1 MPPSARPAPLAA
13 EDDERAHLLAGPAG
27 LLERKPTA
35 VELRLA
41 VLAFGWLCVA
51 AIGFGLFA
59 GELARSH
66 PAHPSPPSTILTT
79 TVFVAPTGLPSPP
92 KKPSQICASGPCVD
106 AAGELRRTTQLSV
119 DPCQDFAQF
128 STAAGRAPASEEI
141 SANIDARIE
150 HVLSGPA
157 SADGTLQKIQ
167 AFRRLCERSGRRPA
181 YSEYA
186 GLLGKLTGL
195 WQRKRGGW
203 TEADRLGGVLA
214 FLHAAGLP
222 ALFEMGA
229 VGPALRPQTIGID
242 GLPEAFHALFPA
254 GQVSQ
259 RIQAATKLADT
270 LARLAAL
277 PGETQVLELDQAQ
290 RLACPATAPWPCW
303 IRWKDFFAAL
313 HPDKPIRRLT
323 LHGVDYFAHMARTIA
338 EQSEIGLESHDCR
351 QETKLV
357 FGPSLLTLLFL
368 NTSEQRTALQ
378 AHQRAT
384 RFVLAAM
391 RDRAPRENW
400 PRTLEGPPTDTD
412 QSQELAAVSPDS
424 WVETV
429 YALERIRTRR
439 AFAEGT
445 LRWDVLASRPAIAG
459 DVLYLPLGAL
469 QMPQSFPFSTDL
481 PKSLLFGSTGY
492 VLLDA
497 RDQAIGAHP
506 AGERSGCEARLAT
519 AFAGWAAWAAAHPR
533 QSRGR
538 LVGLPAHIGAPDALF
553 FVAFGR
559 LGIGCPAIRRLPPFV
574 AAFNCSTPTSL

>member
-92 KKPSQICASGPCVD
+92 KKPS
-106 AAGELRRTTQLSV
+106 
-119 DPCQDFAQF
+119 
-128 STAAGRAPASEEI
+128 
-141 SANIDARIE
+141 
-150 HVLSGPA
+150 
-157 SADGTLQKIQ
+157 
-167 AFRRLCERSGRRPA
+167 
-181 YSEYA
+181 
-186 GLLGKLTGL
+186 
-195 WQRKRGGW
+195 
-203 TEADRLGGVLA
+203 
-214 FLHAAGLP
+214 
-222 ALFEMGA
+222 
-229 VGPALRPQTIGID
+229 QTIGID

-338 EQSEIGLESHDCR
+338 EQSEIGLESFFHWVLIHSMRRHDCR

-439 AFAEGT
+439 AFAEGR